1 MRKNCTGFD
10 SYLSSCYW
18 NPFVALAYFF
28 TDSTRSTVGNSQPP
42 LWRPTHICSGR
53 RGGRKENKETKHCKK
68 DTQYLLSP
76 FFSLSAC
83 PAPRGQESKSTWFPP
98 HHLCLAFRGQRGARS
113 LSRRGN
119 GRNGTFHSL
128 SLPPPQPS
136 QCGGVALAASCLPEE
151 GWQLLL
157 WITPPGRWLL
167 RDPGLRAQ
175 LQGGQSCAV
184 TRLVAA
190 RQQKKEQPAHH
201 RFISCRKHS
210 SIYFGRGLRSHGRGA
225 CATC

>member
-1 MRKNCTGFD
+1 MARSQRALD
-10 SYLSSCYW
+10 SLPITS
-18 NPFVALAYFF
+18 A
-28 TDSTRSTVGNSQPP
+28 
-42 LWRPTHICSGR
+42 WRLEGK
-53 RGGRKENKETKHCKK
+53 G
-68 DTQYLLSP
+68 
-76 FFSLSAC
+76 
-83 PAPRGQESKSTWFPP
+83 
-98 HHLCLAFRGQRGARS
+98 GARS

-119 GRNGTFHSL
+119 GRNETFHSL

-167 RDPGLRAQ
+167 RDPGLHAQ